1 MSVIVRVLGSNHME
15 LYCKGAPEKI
25 ATLCKKDSCKF
36 SHGSATSSSR
46 TLDLIECF
54 SGSNPECYH
63 ANRLLIQGC
72 FHLGLRL
79 SSTWR
84 KTPNYGWQ
92 MKISAET
99 AVDHAKTYWLA
110 PNLLYP
116 SAMSPFYK
124 YIMYPRRIFHKRRC
138 LRTSA
143 HGARWSTVSVT
154 PENKL
159 NQSINH

>member
-1 MSVIVRVLGSNHME
+1 MYCVHVFDANCIPASYTHPCQVPFEVGIVRQFPFSSAVARMSVIVRVLGSDHME

-84 KTPNYGWQ
+84 KTPNYLFT
-92 MKISAET
+92 E
-99 AVDHAKTYWLA
+99 
-110 PNLLYP
+110 
-116 SAMSPFYK
+116 
-124 YIMYPRRIFHKRRC
+124 IFLPKR
-138 LRTSA
+138 
-143 HGARWSTVSVT
+143 
-154 PENKL
+154 
-159 NQSINH
+159 Q